1 MLISI
6 ELCIK
11 FGSDIS
17 YNIMKSRSNLSCYL
31 LTFRQH
37 LLPLSKW
44 LPVPIF
50 SSRCRCCGEKCVVEM
65 WQGFFSPHLCSSCVA
80 EYPACEFRSI
90 LSIYSVYIG
99 ETGRP
104 FVTKLN
110 EHKKEVES
118 KDKTKFTRQ
127 RKQSVD
133 EQQNKSA
140 ITDHEVKENHVIGW
154 DEASILGREGNYE

>member
-1 MLISI
+1 LLFIDVSATSVAFVEMTS
-6 ELCIK
+6 
-11 FGSDIS
+11 GSDFRLKMS
-17 YNIMKSRSNLSCYL
+17 L
-31 LTFRQH
+31 LRRKVRRRDVTR
-37 LLPLSKW
+37 
-44 LPVPIF
+44 
-50 SSRCRCCGEKCVVEM
+50 
-65 WQGFFSPHLCSSCVA
+65 FFSPHLCSSCVA
-80 EYPACEFRSI
+80 EYPAREFRSI